1 MAALFLGLS
10 ISLSTARNLLSKKLS
25 AVCFGSRAFFTRQ
38 ALLFLFGGLAIAVF
52 GGLSFG
58 SIAPQTYLYAAIYG
72 LLLILAQWFY
82 TMALAS
88 GKTALCST
96 VYSMGFILPT
106 LSGAILWSEPFS
118 FLDGIGVSCAVL
130 AISFSAP
137 PKGKGEGRSSRLT
150 FLPLIVAML
159 ASGGLGI
166 MQKVQQ
172 KSAYADE
179 ITVFLTL
186 AFLLA
191 AVLSVLAS
199 IACTKETATNRSRGT
214 LWFAVAVGMAFGGCN
229 LLNTALA
236 GMLPGTIVFPTLN
249 IGGILVTM
257 LCGIFLLG
265 ERMQKRD
272 VTVLLLGGAAI
283 LLLTLF

>member
-25 AVCFGSRAFFTRQ
+25 AVRFGSRAFFTRQ
-38 ALLFLFGGLAIAVF
+38 ALLFLLGGLAIAVF

-58 SIAPQTYLYAAIYG
+58 SVAPQTYLYAAIYG

-106 LSGAILWSEPFS
+106 ISGAILWSESFS
-118 FLDGIGVSCAVL
+118 FLDGIGVACAVL
-130 AISFSAP
+130 AILISSP
-137 PKGKGEGRSSRLT
+137 SKGQGDRRSSRFA

-172 KSAYADE
+172 KSAYADQ

-191 AVLSVLAS
+191 AALSVLAS
-199 IACTKETATNRSRGT
+199 AARPKETEANETRGT

-249 IGGILVTM
+249 IGVILATM
-257 LCGIFLLG
+257 LCGIFFLG
-265 ERMQKRD
+265 ERMQRREI
-272 VTVLLLGGAAI
+272 TVLLLGGAAI